1 MSYSLTD
8 SDNFLIPRINTSIYG
23 KHSIRYIGPVIWCKL
38 SVLIKS
44 SATLASFKNQVRKVV
59 IENLYE
65 LTPVRTVTCVTLINN
80 N

>member
-1 MSYSLTD
+1 M
-8 SDNFLIPRINTSIYG
+8 
-23 KHSIRYIGPVIWCKL
+23 
-38 SVLIKS
+38 LIKS
-44 SATLASFKNQVRKVV
+44 SAKLASFKNQLRNVD